1 MQIGVWFRSLGG
13 WASSPCHFALLEI
26 TMPSQARYRTDWRR
40 HRCTRGWLACA
51 HFIFPGRGCVQN
63 NANICKHERK
73 VANKKSVTQVILRG
87 LEFEWSTVSE
97 RAHVVGTAFFSSQV
111 KWEKKMMTCR
121 REGNATSHTAHLPQQ
136 RSKNRFF
143 ITSLSTCLMLCKLER
158 GTRKVGEQ
166 ERNRRKK
173 KGERA
178 RKKTWGGVW

>member
-97 RAHVVGTAFFSSQV
+97 RAHVVGTAFFSSQI
-111 KWEKKMMTCR
+111 KWEKKWWLVDAKEMQQVTLLICLSKDRRIASSSRLCR
-121 REGNATSHTAHLPQQ
+121 HA
-136 RSKNRFF
+136 
-143 ITSLSTCLMLCKLER
+143 
-158 GTRKVGEQ
+158 
-166 ERNRRKK
+166 
-173 KGERA
+173 
-178 RKKTWGGVW
+178 